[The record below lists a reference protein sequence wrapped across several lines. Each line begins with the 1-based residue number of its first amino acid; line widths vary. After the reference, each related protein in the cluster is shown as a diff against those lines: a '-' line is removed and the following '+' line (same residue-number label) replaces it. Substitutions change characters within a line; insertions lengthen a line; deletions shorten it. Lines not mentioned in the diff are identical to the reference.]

1 MSIRSLFSTTVN
13 STESAVKGIV
23 SLGSVVG
30 DATTYIKRQSSRINS
45 ASTIEMEE
53 MEYEMALAERQ
64 EALVKRAKEMGIAD
78 TREEYQALKELL
90 LGK

>member
-45 ASTIEMEE
+45 ASTIEVEE
-53 MEYEMALAERQ
+53 MEFQMALAERQ

>member
-1 MSIRSLFSTTVN
+1 MSIRSLFSTTVT

-23 SLGSVVG
+23 SLGSVIG
-30 DATTYIKRQSSRINS
+30 DGTAYIKRQSARINS
-45 ASTIEMEE
+45 ARTIEMEE